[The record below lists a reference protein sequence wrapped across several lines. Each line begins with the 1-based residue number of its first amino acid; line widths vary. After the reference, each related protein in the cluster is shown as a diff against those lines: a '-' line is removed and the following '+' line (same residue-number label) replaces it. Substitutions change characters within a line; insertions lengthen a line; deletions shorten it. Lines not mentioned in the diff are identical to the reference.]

1 MPDEP
6 APTAPTPPA
15 SEPGLV
21 VTREIPVPTSVSDAA
36 RAALAAAANPVAS
49 GTPDPPATDRAAWEA
64 HIAATDAMISTM
76 VGPAAERFSGAVD
89 TVSVGGVDTFV
100 LTPDGAP
107 TDSVVLDLHGGGL
120 VFGAG
125 PAARAMACG
134 RATGLG
140 RVVWSPDYRMPPAHP
155 YPAALDDCLA
165 VYRHLLEVRPPERIV
180 VSGASAGGNLAAA
193 LMLRVRDEGL
203 AFPAGLVLV
212 SPEVDLT
219 ESGDS
224 FATNLGI
231 DHTLG
236 SLREANLLYADGHD
250 LADPYL
256 SPLFADYSGAWPR
269 TILTTGTR
277 DLYLSNTVRLHR
289 RLRAAGHTADLHVWE
304 AMAHAG
310 FMGAPEDFE
319 LAAEL
324 RRFVDDC
331 LAD

>member
-1 MPDEP
+1 MATDPPP
-6 APTAPTPPA
+6 APASGPADPPV
-15 SEPGLV
+15 LR
-21 VTREIPVPTSVSDAA
+21 VTREIPVPASVSDAA
-36 RAALAAAANPVAS
+36 RAVLTSAAALAAAPS
-49 GTPDPPATDRAAWEA
+49 PSPPADDWAAWEA
-64 HIAATDAMISTM
+64 HIAATDAMILMM
-76 VGPAAERFSGAVD
+76 VGPAADRFTG
-89 TVSVGGVDTFV
+89 TVETVAVGGIDTFV
-100 LTPDGAP
+100 LTPEGAP
-107 TDSVVLDLHGGGL
+107 TDSVVLDVHGGGL

-134 RATGLG
+134 RAGGLR

-155 YPAALDDCLA
+155 YPTALDDCLA
-165 VYRHLLEVRPPERIV
+165 VYRHLLEVHPPERIV
-180 VSGASAGGNLAAA
+180 VCGASAGGNLAAA

-203 AFPAGLVLV
+203 ALPAGLVLV

-224 FATNLGI
+224 FAVNLGV

-236 SLREANLLYADGHD
+236 SLREANLLYADGRD
-250 LADPYL
+250 LTDPYL

-289 RLRAAGHTADLHVWE
+289 RLRAAGHTAELHVWE

-310 FMGAPEDFE
+310 FQGAPEDLE
-319 LAAEL
+319 QIAEL
-324 RRFVDDC
+324 RRFVDAC
-331 LAD
+331 LDG